1 MALTSGKNPYH
12 HGDLRQSL
20 MAGAIALIDEAGLSH
35 LSLRQ
40 VARRIGVSHN
50 APYRHFED
58 KEALLAALAEEG
70 FLALQAAMETAR
82 QPFPPGTSQRL
93 AAIGKAYVRFAIANP
108 AHYRLM
114 FSDYRCDF
122 SQNSALAVAA
132 RGSFQVLVSTI
143 LEGQEAGLFRPAE
156 PLDMARVA
164 WSLVHGQ
171 SMLALDGKLQVAPDQ
186 LDAFLQ
192 LSTDLL
198 VNGLRQGRG

>member
-1 MALTSGKNPYH
+1 
-12 HGDLRQSL
+12 
-20 MAGAIALIDEAGLSH
+20 MAGAIALIDETGLGN

-40 VARRIGVSHN
+40 VARRVGVSHN

-70 FLALQAAMETAR
+70 FLALQDAMATAR
-82 QPFPPGTSQRL
+82 EPFPVGTSQRL
-93 AAIGKAYVRFAIANP
+93 AAIGMAYVKFAIAHP

-114 FSDYRCDF
+114 FGEYRCDF
-122 SQNSALAVAA
+122 NQNSTLATAA
-132 RGSFQVLVSTI
+132 RGSFQVLVDTV
-143 LEGQEAGLFRPAE
+143 LEGQKAGLFRPAE

-171 SMLALDGKLQVAPDQ
+171 AMLALDGKLQVAPDQ

-192 LSTDLL
+192 FSNHLL
-198 VNGLRQGRG
+198 VEGLKANP